1 MPCDL
6 SERVFAEWQAIFA
19 SRIGRPQL
27 DSAQVADYK
36 AYCRV
41 FDSDEDFE
49 AAAQYVYE
57 RWKAWDAWP
66 APIEFESARVTLRR
80 VPDAEIKATYAQYIA
95 PARQLPP
102 PKSEAVSAFGRA
114 WRDALTRAGADPE
127 SLEQERRASRR
138 AVHADDWLTDERRAA
153 CAPDVV
159 DSVEALQNHDADRE
173 GGRAA

>member
-36 AYCRV
+36 AYCRI
-41 FDSDEDFE
+41 FDSDADFE

-66 APIEFESARVTLRR
+66 APIEFESARATLRR
-80 VPDAEIKATYAQYIA
+80 VPDAEVKQTYAQYIA
-95 PARQLPP
+95 PARQIAP
-102 PKSEAVSAFGRA
+102 PKSEAVSAFSRE
-114 WRDALTRAGADPE
+114 WRDALTRAGADPA

-153 CAPDVV
+153 QCPEVC
-159 DSVEALQNHDADRE
+159 DSIETLQNADADRE
-173 GGRAA
+173 GQAA